1 MRRKPNCGFGRFF
14 FFVKHVLEPLIL
26 IYVLIK
32 SNVITLETIA
42 I

>member
-1 MRRKPNCGFGRFF
+1 MRRKSTYGFDMYFE
-14 FFVKHVLEPLIL
+14 KHVLESLIL

-32 SNVITLETIA
+32 SDITTLETIV

>member
-1 MRRKPNCGFGRFF
+1 MRRKPDCGFDRY

-26 IYVLIK
+26 IYVWIK

>member
-1 MRRKPNCGFGRFF
+1 MRRKPDCGFGRYFF
-14 FFVKHVLEPLIL
+14 AKNVLEPLIL

>member
-1 MRRKPNCGFGRFF
+1 MRRKPDCGFGRY